1 MPEDAT
7 TVGAA
12 RLSAPTPRA
21 RSRAAGAPIV
31 VGLIG
36 AGVVGE
42 GVLRL
47 LRDNATTIAARLGGA
62 IRVKRVVAR
71 QEDKARGDAV
81 PVGTISFDP
90 NDVLGDPE
98 IEIVVEVMGGLD
110 PAGSFVRRA
119 IEAGKSVVT
128 ANKALLA
135 AHGHELIELAEARGV
150 DLYFEASVG
159 GGIPII
165 RVLREALASDRIVAV
180 RGIVN
185 GTSNYILTRMR
196 DERSSFA
203 DALRGAQV
211 AGYAE
216 ADPTLDVGG
225 GDAAHKLTILATLAW
240 GAKIA
245 PAQVETEGIT
255 RVASIDIEY
264 AERFGY
270 VIKPLAVAR
279 AHEGGALEL
288 RVHPALVDRRSVL
301 ASVSGALNA
310 IHVEGAA
317 LGPCMLSGYGAGAL
331 PTAVSVVSDIV
342 DVGRNLLAD
351 ARGRVPTRAFR
362 GEHLVAVPIRDPRE
376 QRCRWFLRFSPRDLP
391 GVLAR
396 IAGILGAFDVPIAQL
411 VQEEREGGSERP
423 LSIVVLTHEAR
434 AGDVRDAI
442 REVDGL
448 ASIAEPTYALRIE
461 DG

>member
-1 MPEDAT
+1 MVSSAAPR
-7 TVGAA
+7 AA
-12 RLSAPTPRA
+12 RERRA
-21 RSRAAGAPIV
+21 RPVGAPIV
-31 VGLIG
+31 VGMLG

-47 LRDNATTIAARLGGA
+47 LRDNAATIEARLGGA
-62 IRVKRVVAR
+62 IRVKRIIAR
-71 QEDKARGDAV
+71 REDKVRSDAV
-81 PVGTISFDP
+81 PAGLVSFDP
-90 NDVLGDPE
+90 SELLSDPE
-98 IEIVVEVMGGLD
+98 IEVVVEVVGGLE
-110 PAGSFVRRA
+110 PAGTLVRRA

-165 RVLREALASDRIVAV
+165 RVLREALASDRILAV

-196 DERSSFA
+196 DERVGFDA
-203 DALRGAQV
+203 ALRGAQA

-216 ADPTLDVGG
+216 ADPTLDVSG

-240 GAKIA
+240 GAKID
-245 PAQVETEGIT
+245 PNQVDTEGIT
-255 RVASIDIEY
+255 AVDGVDVEH

-279 AHEGGALEL
+279 EHEGGALEL

-317 LGPCMLSGYGAGAL
+317 LGPCLLSGAGAGAL

-362 GEHLVAVPIRDPRE
+362 GENLVERPVRDPGE
-376 QRCRWFLRFSPRDLP
+376 QRCRWFLRFSGHDRP

-396 IAGILGAFDVPIAQL
+396 VAGILGAFDVPIAEL
-411 VQEEREGGSERP
+411 VQQERSAAGGAVG
-423 LSIVVLTHEAR
+423 IVVLTHEAR
-434 AGDVRDAI
+434 ARDVRDAL

-448 ASIAEPTYALRIE
+448 ASIAAATRALRIE
-461 DG
+461 EG